1 MNKDIKS
8 KVKIT
13 DVSGNRFFHSN
24 WLHISSNLMFLITL
38 LTMRPLTQ
46 FQSKFRATKLQKSVI
61 FFLPYNYFSNIFSD
75 FKIRY
80 RKTLRK
86 AFQKIKKIH
95 SKYDCYKHL
104 SLLIKTQKAKQK
116 FADKHGHNILRL
128 FDILLNFLFTTSET
142 NFECY

>member
-46 FQSKFRATKLQKSVI
+46 FQPKFRATKLQKSVI

-86 AFQKIKKIH
+86 AFQKIKKIPFKIRLLQTIVAVNKDIK
-95 SKYDCYKHL
+95 SKTIVCR
-104 SLLIKTQKAKQK
+104 Q
-116 FADKHGHNILRL
+116 
-128 FDILLNFLFTTSET
+128 TST
-142 NFECY
+142 